1 MEEADMVFSVN
12 DPLPAYIQQGV
23 QRLLN
28 QQENIAQ
35 LLGVSEKYLIN
46 LLM

>member
-28 QQENIAQ
+28 QQQENLAQ
-35 LLGVSEKYLIN
+35 LRRVSEI
-46 LLM
+46 